1 MRQIDALR
9 RLPAPGAPTAMI
21 ACDTV
26 LFQELIVARET
37 GLAEGATHTLLN
49 PPETPVRHFTGRL
62 TAAGAAHLRKLEEE
76 ERTDGRDG

>member
-9 RLPAPGAPTAMI
+9 RLSAPDAPPATI

-37 GLAEGATHTLLN
+37 GLAEGTTHTLLN
-49 PPETPVRHFTGRL
+49 PPETPVRHFRGRL
-62 TAAGAAHLRKLEEE
+62 TAAGAAHLRTLEEE